1 MIKVEVTH
9 LKAPWPA
16 STSVGAVVAL
26 AVAILP
32 GWAAGKC
39 VVLSATDEREP
50 VAVWEPPAA
59 PAEPEFVVNPA
70 AEADRKAAELG
81 ALLTEQAQQLQDAEQ
96 ALDIARDEI
105 SSLRADLAG
114 VAAERDAARAERQDA
129 EQALSTARA
138 EIASL
143 MAERD
148 KAVANLAAALA
159 TAPKAGKAPKA

>member
-70 AEADRKAAELG
+70 AEAEMKAAEPA
-81 ALLTEQAQQLQDAEQ
+81 ALLQDT
-96 ALDIARDEI
+96 R
-105 SSLRADLAG
+105 
-114 VAAERDAARAERQDA
+114 
-129 EQALSTARA
+129 QALSTARA

-148 KAVANLAAALA
+148 KALADLAAALA

>member
-16 STSVGAVVAL
+16 GASVGAVVAL
-26 AVAILP
+26 AVPLLP
-32 GWAAGKC
+32 AWAAGKC
-39 VVLSATDEREP
+39 VALSATDEREP
-50 VAVWEPPAA
+50 VAVWGPPAA

-70 AEADRKAAELG
+70 AEAEMKAAELA
-81 ALLTEQAQQLQDAEQ
+81 ALLQDT
-96 ALDIARDEI
+96 R
-105 SSLRADLAG
+105 
-114 VAAERDAARAERQDA
+114 
-129 EQALSTARA
+129 QALSTARA

-148 KAVANLAAALA
+148 KALADLAAALA

>member
-16 STSVGAVVAL
+16 GTSVGAVVAL

-70 AEADRKAAELG
+70 AEAEMKAAELA
-81 ALLTEQAQQLQDAEQ
+81 ALLQDT
-96 ALDIARDEI
+96 R
-105 SSLRADLAG
+105 
-114 VAAERDAARAERQDA
+114 
-129 EQALSTARA
+129 QALSTARA

-148 KAVANLAAALA
+148 KALADLAAATA
-159 TAPKAGKAPKA
+159 APKAGKAPKA